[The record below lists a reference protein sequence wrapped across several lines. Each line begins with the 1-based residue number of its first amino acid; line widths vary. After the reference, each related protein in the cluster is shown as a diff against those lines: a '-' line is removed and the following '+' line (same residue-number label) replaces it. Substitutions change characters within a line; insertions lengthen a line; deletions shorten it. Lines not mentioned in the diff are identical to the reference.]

1 MWKHIIKGV
10 LKGLGSS
17 IISIVIPLWLISSI
31 GSYFER
37 ALYEG
42 FQTQYVFIVEYNLEA
57 YFALIIF
64 LSAIIGVLEESN
76 EWRILGKSLRLGLF
90 VISFLL
96 IYTILDGGVFSRTVV
111 VNNVVAEITIDLR
124 LILYA
129 YGFFIVLPT
138 VIATLIDMF
147 SITSKVLEK

>member
-1 MWKHIIKGV
+1 MWNHIIKGV

-76 EWRILGKSLRLGLF
+76 EWRILGK
-90 VISFLL
+90 
-96 IYTILDGGVFSRTVV
+96 GVWL
-111 VNNVVAEITIDLR
+111 N
-124 LILYA
+124 
-129 YGFFIVLPT
+129 
-138 VIATLIDMF
+138 M
-147 SITSKVLEK
+147 